1 MELNMDAEYACPLP
15 LFVRNSDLL
24 VPPFRCTTL
33 RQQIAALTEGEYA
46 NAKREVDAIRAELGQ
61 APLPT
66 LQNTID
72 EKTSQ

>member
-1 MELNMDAEYACPLP
+1 MPGPSLHLHTYQMYYPRLANCRPTEGEYA
-15 LFVRNSDLL
+15 N
-24 VPPFRCTTL
+24 
-33 RQQIAALTEGEYA
+33 EYA

>member
-1 MELNMDAEYACPLP
+1 MFTLLPRCP
-15 LFVRNSDLL
+15 
-24 VPPFRCTTL
+24 TL
-33 RQQIAALTEGEYA
+33 RQQIAAQTEGEYA